1 MISKLSSLMVHTTT
15 AIVSWGLIHLLSAT
29 ACLRRCACICMLPLT
44 SPEPAPTREHVN
56 NDLKLVPSFFLAEHT
71 ILKQVLALVSINQ
84 LRIRLV
90 NTILN

>member
-1 MISKLSSLMVHTTT
+1 
-15 AIVSWGLIHLLSAT
+15 
-29 ACLRRCACICMLPLT
+29 MLPLT